1 MKLRKEMV
9 KVNDKICKGRKC
21 FIVSMLFMLTFFFS
35 IGFMEQ
41 SSKADTVNYSEGD
54 FSYQLTQET
63 KTATLQKYTGI
74 SQSVTIPSRIDW
86 DGASYN
92 VTVIGQNAFR
102 DNTTITSINIP
113 KGVLEIDNYAFYGTN
128 LINLSIPASVASIG
142 EGAFNG
148 CKSLANVTIGNNDSA
163 EKRST
168 EIGNSAFSECTSL
181 SSVTIGNNV
190 TSIGAA
196 AFSDCSSLTSV
207 TIPNSV
213 TSIEYGTF
221 SYCKNLTSVTIPNS
235 VTSIGD
241 EVFYRCSSLKNITIP
256 DSVTSIGDHAFFE
269 CELVTLTMG
278 NGVNYIDSCAFLNCE
293 QLYEVNYNGTV
304 AQWKAINVDSNN
316 SNLTKAIIKCTDGIL
331 GNGNEV
337 IIDNVVYN
345 IYNDYTAQINK
356 YPGNPEIL
364 TIPESVSYEGYAF
377 KINSIGDYAFLECT
391 NLKSL
396 TMPSSVTKIGQYAFY
411 CCTDLKDVYYL
422 STISDWNKIEITN
435 TNDVL
440 KKATIHC
447 IDGTINEKVPTPQ
460 PQPRPQPSP
469 TPTPTPT
476 QPQPTTTT
484 TTTAPKAVAKP
495 KSAKFKKVKAA
506 KKAVSVE
513 WKKVSGVKGYQVQVA
528 TDKKFKKN
536 KKTATVKK
544 QKTTKVTIKK
554 LKAKKKYYVRI
565 RTYKTVKGKK
575 VYSSWSKVKTV
586 KTK

>member
-1 MKLRKEMV
+1 M
-9 KVNDKICKGRKC
+9 
-21 FIVSMLFMLTFFFS
+21 
-35 IGFMEQ
+35 
-41 SSKADTVNYSEGD
+41 
-54 FSYQLTQET
+54 
-63 KTATLQKYTGI
+63 
-74 SQSVTIPSRIDW
+74 
-86 DGASYN
+86 
-92 VTVIGQNAFR
+92 
-102 DNTTITSINIP
+102 
-113 KGVLEIDNYAFYGTN
+113 
-128 LINLSIPASVASIG
+128 
-142 EGAFNG
+142 
-148 CKSLANVTIGNNDSA
+148 
-163 EKRST
+163 
-168 EIGNSAFSECTSL
+168 
-181 SSVTIGNNV
+181 
-190 TSIGAA
+190 
-196 AFSDCSSLTSV
+196 
-207 TIPNSV
+207 
-213 TSIEYGTF
+213 
-221 SYCKNLTSVTIPNS
+221 
-235 VTSIGD
+235 
-241 EVFYRCSSLKNITIP
+241 
-256 DSVTSIGDHAFFE
+256 
-269 CELVTLTMG
+269 
-278 NGVNYIDSCAFLNCE
+278 
-293 QLYEVNYNGTV
+293 
-304 AQWKAINVDSNN
+304 
-316 SNLTKAIIKCTDGIL
+316 TKAIIKCTDGIL

-364 TIPESVSYEGYAF
+364 TIPESVSYEGYSF

-447 IDGTINEKVPTPQ
+447 IDGTINVKVPTTQ

-476 QPQPTTTT
+476 QPQPEQTTQAQRKP
-484 TTTAPKAVAKP
+484 APKPKNTKIKNAKG
-495 KSAKFKKVKAA
+495 S

-565 RTYKTVKGKK
+565 RTYKTVNGKK

>member
-1 MKLRKEMV
+1 MKKIFSLILSLAMLLTITSGLNLTAYADSSQYGNIYYEEKE
-9 KVNDKICKGRKC
+9 DGTIEITGC
-21 FIVSMLFMLTFFFS
+21 T
-35 IGFMEQ
+35 
-41 SSKADTVNYSEGD
+41 SSA
-54 FSYQLTQET
+54 
-63 KTATLQKYTGI
+63 
-74 SQSVTIPSRIDW
+74 
-86 DGASYN
+86 
-92 VTVIGQNAFR
+92 
-102 DNTTITSINIP
+102 TSINIP
-113 KGVLEIDNYAFYGTN
+113 STIVGKAVTSIRNCAFY
-128 LINLSIPASVASIG
+128 
-142 EGAFNG
+142 G
-148 CKSLANVTIGNNDSA
+148 CKSLT
-163 EKRST
+163 
-168 EIGNSAFSECTSL
+168 
-181 SSVTIGNNV
+181 SVTIGNNV

-377 KINSIGDYAFLECT
+377 KIYSIGDYAFLECT

-495 KSAKFKKVKAA
+495 KSAKFKKVKPA

-554 LKAKKKYYVRI
+554 LKTKKKYYVRI

-575 VYSSWSKVKTV
+575 IYSSWSKVKKV